1 MAFDERVQIL
11 SEAEQEQFYGPPAF
25 TSADQRFFFSLNDK
39 ELVRLADLC
48 LKALTEE
55 LGRRARVQHGQL
67 TGPEKCFPAGVTP
80 RQLSEVNNRG
90 WNLPSFP

>member
-1 MAFDERVQIL
+1 MGEIFNGDIPEHRGLLVLARWMT
-11 SEAEQEQFYGPPAF
+11 QEIEPP
-25 TSADQRFFFSLNDK
+25 LNDK

-55 LGRRARVQHGQL
+55 LGRRARVQRGQL